1 MITIALGIK
10 FKNIK
15 TKEELDITQYNEEKF
30 FTKEDIQNLYEK
42 TLRPAW
48 NEYKKEN
55 GYKEK

>member
-15 TKEELDITQYNEEKF
+15 TKEELDMTQYNEEKF